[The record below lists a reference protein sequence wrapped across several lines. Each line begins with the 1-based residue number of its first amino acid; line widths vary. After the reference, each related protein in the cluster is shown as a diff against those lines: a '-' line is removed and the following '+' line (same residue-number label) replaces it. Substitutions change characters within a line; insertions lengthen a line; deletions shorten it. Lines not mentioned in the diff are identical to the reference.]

1 MMSSRH
7 EISNFNVADVS
18 VMLAVRLMLSSAIS
32 ALFLSYYRLPTRP
45 ELRERD
51 PRLSLGNLGLGTE
64 SAVRLWVDFE
74 VLFLTLQAT
83 SGAPWALGERENMW
97 FGQQDLQ
104 RLCECDENGKNR
116 NLRGPMGLQ
125 EVENFQFLKFFIF

>member
-7 EISNFNVADVS
+7 EIRNLNVADVS

-51 PRLSLGNLGLGTE
+51 PRLSLGSLGLGTE
-64 SAVRLWVDFE
+64 SAVRSGVDLGL
-74 VLFLTLQAT
+74 LF
-83 SGAPWALGERENMW
+83 
-97 FGQQDLQ
+97 
-104 RLCECDENGKNR
+104 
-116 NLRGPMGLQ
+116 
-125 EVENFQFLKFFIF
+125 